1 MDYYNMAVQKGP
13 NVFQQFALAFVPA
26 RYPRLARVKTGSMI
40 LFVTLLALVSTVFS
54 AISQAVSFSS
64 IDVEALRD
72 QIPDFTITDGHLS
85 LEEDYLYE
93 EDGMYLYI
101 TDDTEGFTYGDASQ
115 KAAEGYRDIILVGR
129 DMVYI
134 MQNNEGKY
142 KYQSIGFEVFGRNK
156 SLSKNLAFDAI
167 MPIFTVAMIGIYLGI
182 FVGSIAGYFLF
193 AAVYLLFAMLIA
205 AMMKKQIGAGTLF
218 RAAVYSKVLMYVVN
232 MLLGLVPYVNLKV
245 PFLLRVAVT
254 MGFMAFAIAKLPDE
268 RPAPMPPMGPGM
280 GMGMGPGGQWGQGGQ
295 NGQGWQ

>member
-129 DMVYI
+129 DMICV
-134 MQNNEGKY
+134 MQNNGGVLKHQY
-142 KYQSIGFEVFGRNK
+142 IGFETFGRNK
-156 SLSKNLAFDAI
+156 SLSKNLAFEAI
-167 MPIFTVAMIGIYLGI
+167 MPLLIVVMIGLYLGI

-205 AMMKKQIGAGTLF
+205 AMMKKQIRAGTLF

-232 MLLGLVPYVNLKV
+232 MLLGLVPYVNLTV

-268 RPAPMPPMGPGM
+268 RPAPMPPMPPMGP

-295 NGQGWQ
+295 GWQ